1 MLLCEKENQILFLRP
16 KEEEKQHR
24 ISIYITVGTIVNARH
39 HRRKRGLHEKRNMS
53 KKNVKMSV
61 KSETSL

>member
-1 MLLCEKENQILFLRP
+1 MLLSDKKNTFLEAKNKKESTESPF
-16 KEEEKQHR
+16 
-24 ISIYITVGTIVNARH
+24 IYITVGTIVNARH

>member
-1 MLLCEKENQILFLRP
+1 MLLSEEKKKLFLRP
-16 KEEEKQHR
+16 KK